1 MAKKK
6 VNISTT
12 KGKKGNSDSPSNTK
26 ARKKQGFDFGS
37 IPEELSDRAQEI
49 WMAGVGAL
57 TTVEKEGVRIFEN
70 LVEKGQQWER
80 ARLKQLDRATDKAGT
95 VVKETAA
102 KSKEASGNLEGRLE
116 QIQSS
121 FAGLLERFSGSVR
134 ADVAD
139 LAKRVDDLAA
149 QVEKLATAS
158 QGEPD
163 TPAAPTI
170 YEVVPHEEGWALQK
184 QGAARATSVHG
195 TKKEAVEHARS
206 TAAEQ
211 APSQL
216 VIRRKDGTI
225 QDNVSYDAE

>member
-12 KGKKGNSDSPSNTK
+12 KGKKGMTDSPTK
-26 ARKKQGFDFGS
+26 SRAKKKQGFDFAG
-37 IPEELSDRAQEI
+37 IPEELADRAQEI

-57 TTVEKEGVRIFEN
+57 STVEKEGVRIFEN
-70 LVEKGQQWER
+70 LVEKGQEWEQ
-80 ARLKQLDRATDKAGT
+80 ARLKRLGSAKDKVGT
-95 VVKETAA
+95 AVKETAA
-102 KSKEASGNLEGRLE
+102 KSKEVGGNLEGRLD

-121 FAGLLERFSGSVR
+121 FTGLFERFSGSVR

-149 QVEKLATAS
+149 QLEKLAAN
-158 QGEPD
+158 QGAPD
-163 TPAAPTI
+163 TLSAPTI
-170 YEVVPHEEGWALQK
+170 YEVVPHEEGWAFQK
-184 QGAARATSVHG
+184 QGAARATSLHG
-195 TKKEAVEHARS
+195 TKKEAVEQARS
-206 TAAEQ
+206 TAAEH

-225 QDNVSYDAE
+225 QDNVSYGAE